1 MSAKGTNTHENQ
13 GIASAFTSGLISG
26 SEANNTPSAT
36 TDSNDT
42 AHCPSSAKRQPR
54 LPSSSRPND
63 THSKAATKP
72 NESQKPTLSAAAGA
86 ISSTSAKAC
95 HQPRHTEAP
104 LPRHHAQAK
113 ASSINTLRFVGT
125 EKPAKPA

>member
-1 MSAKGTNTHENQ
+1 MSG
-13 GIASAFTSGLISG
+13 F
-26 SEANNTPSAT
+26 
-36 TDSNDT
+36 
-42 AHCPSSAKRQPR
+42 R
-54 LPSSSRPND
+54 LLERARAI
-63 THSKAATKP
+63 HRGVRAI
-72 NESQKPTLSAAAGA
+72 AGA
-86 ISSTSAKAC
+86 GKQFERDLPALLVESDIIISSTSAKAC